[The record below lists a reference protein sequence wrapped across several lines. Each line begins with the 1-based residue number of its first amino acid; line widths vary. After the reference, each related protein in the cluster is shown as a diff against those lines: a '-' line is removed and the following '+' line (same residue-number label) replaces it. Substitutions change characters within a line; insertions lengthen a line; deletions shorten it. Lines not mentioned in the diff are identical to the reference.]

1 MDIDKHTLQ
10 KLTKYAQV
18 FKDARDRGANESDTV
33 LYLVKFFEDVLGYD
47 SLAGEIS
54 KEVSVKDRFCDFGIK
69 LNGEIKLLVEVK
81 SAGNKNLRDKDI
93 EQAGNYASRSGLR
106 WVLLTNGIEWRLYHL
121 SFNEGEGITHDELFK
136 VNLVDEIDEKAASIW
151 NYIGMLNKESMKKQ
165 VLDVYLLHKKTLEPA
180 SLVRALF
187 SEVVLVTIRRELNRK
202 SEVRVDIQDVF
213 EAIKEVISKDA
224 LLEAGDINIK
234 KKRRKRKKIKTDLS
248 GKVLGT
254 EEVEDEVIDLDEN
267 KIEKQLNDNPAVDG
281 EHDCQ

>member
-1 MDIDKHTLQ
+1 MDLDKHTLQ

-33 LYLVKFFEDVLGYD
+33 LYLVKFFEDVLAYD

-54 KEVSVKDRFCDFGIK
+54 KEVSIKDRYCDFGVK
-69 LNGEIKLLVEVK
+69 LNSEIKLLVEVK

-93 EQAGNYASRSGLR
+93 EQAENYASRSGLR

-136 VNLVDEIDEKAASIW
+136 VNLVDEIDEKATSIW

-165 VLDVYLLHKKTLEPA
+165 VLDGYLLHKKTLEPA

-202 SEVRVDIQDVF
+202 SEVRVDMQDVF

-248 GKVLGT
+248 GNVIGT
-254 EEVEDEVIDLDEN
+254 EEVEEEVIDLDEN
-267 KIEKQLNDNPAVDG
+267 KVEKQLTDTPATNDEDK
-281 EHDCQ
+281 

>member
-1 MDIDKHTLQ
+1 MDLDKQSLQ

-18 FKDARDRGANESDTV
+18 FRDARDRGANESDTV

-54 KEVSVKDRFCDFGIK
+54 KEVAIKERYCDFGIK
-69 LNGEIKLLVEVK
+69 LNGEIKLLVEAK
-81 SAGNKNLRDKDI
+81 SAGNKVLRDKDI
-93 EQAGNYASRSGLR
+93 EQAENYASRVGLR

-121 SFNEGEGITHDELFK
+121 SFNEGEGITHDELFT
-136 VNLVDEIDEKAASIW
+136 VNLADEINEKSVKIW
-151 NYIGMLNKESMKKQ
+151 NCIGMLNKESVKKQ
-165 VLDVYLLHKKTLEPA
+165 VLDGYLAHKKTLAPN

-187 SEVVLVTIRRELNRK
+187 SEVVLVTIRRELNRN

-234 KKRRKRKKIKTDLS
+234 KKRRKRKKVKTDLS
-248 GKVLGT
+248 GNVIGT
-254 EEVEDEVIDLDEN
+254 EVVEDEVIDIDEN
-267 KIEKQLNDNPAVDG
+267 KIEMTLQPTDEENKPQ
-281 EHDCQ
+281 